1 MTNFCKRKKFPKKG
15 GAIPPNR
22 QKILRDTLGNEKRKR
37 GITI

>member
-1 MTNFCKRKKFPKKG
+1 MTNFCKRKKFPRG

-22 QKILRDTLGNEKRKR
+22 QKILRDTLDNEKRKR